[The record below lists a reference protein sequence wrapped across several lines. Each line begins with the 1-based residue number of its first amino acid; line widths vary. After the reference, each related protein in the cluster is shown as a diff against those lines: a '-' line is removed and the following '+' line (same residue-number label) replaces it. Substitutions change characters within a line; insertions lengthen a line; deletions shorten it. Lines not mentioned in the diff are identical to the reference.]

1 MAAEL
6 LRNCDLKQEYVIG
19 SAGMVVL
26 FPEPANQKAEAIM
39 KSAGMTLAEYSSRQ
53 FDQEDIQE
61 DSLVL
66 AIDEAV
72 KEKIK
77 EKITAEY
84 GRIKN
89 LYTLNEFAGDDTEIP
104 DPYGQP
110 LPVYGE
116 CFEALKKLVQKLAER
131 LDSLAEGEI

>member
-1 MAAEL
+1 MCANRSTDASY
-6 LRNCDLKQEYVIG
+6 CDLKQEYVIG

-66 AIDEAV
+66 AIDERSPQN
-72 KEKIK
+72 
-77 EKITAEY
+77 TA
-84 GRIKN
+84 G
-89 LYTLNEFAGDDTEIP
+89 
-104 DPYGQP
+104 
-110 LPVYGE
+110 
-116 CFEALKKLVQKLAER
+116 
-131 LDSLAEGEI
+131 